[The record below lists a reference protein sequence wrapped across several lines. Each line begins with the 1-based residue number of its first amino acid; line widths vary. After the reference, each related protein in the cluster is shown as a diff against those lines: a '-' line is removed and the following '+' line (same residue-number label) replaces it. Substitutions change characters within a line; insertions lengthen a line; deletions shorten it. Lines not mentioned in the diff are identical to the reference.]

1 MKTIFFTTLLLA
13 NLLNA
18 AQITNKTTKSAL
30 SNHQTHLETS
40 KIIYPSQPRC
50 VKMKLGA
57 VVCFPK

>member
-1 MKTIFFTTLLLA
+1 MKAIFFTILLLA

-18 AQITNKTTKSAL
+18 AQITNKTTKSTLA
-30 SNHQTHLETS
+30 NHQTHLETS